1 MKLFLLLILLLPSTV
16 WAGSNHVLLYDGYGS
31 SQSFVIEGRIVAAEK
46 LSAPKD
52 DDAWHRNLRRTLS
65 TMKNSE
71 RENVKIQLSVGGNVA
86 RASSDEEGYFRV
98 TITPTQA
105 LAPGWHTVT
114 ARGKNT
120 QGEGRVLIVPRVNTL
135 GVISDVDDTALISEV
150 PDKTKLLKNTFL
162 KNPIQRQTFP
172 GTGDFYRR
180 LLAQNDDPKTA
191 AMFYV
196 SASPRQLTQNIQACL
211 TRNDF
216 PPGALVTKQIS
227 GHGHDPLFD
236 QKQYKIHKI
245 ESIFVALPWVNFV
258 LVGDDGERD
267 PETFQALKDK
277 YPERIAAIYIRKVH
291 PDPQRKTYA
300 GQMDL
305 SDGIKGR

>member
-1 MKLFLLLILLLPSTV
+1 MKSLLLLVLLVPSTG
-16 WAGSNHVLLYDGYGS
+16 WAGSNQALLYDGYGS
-31 SQSFVIEGRIVAAEK
+31 SQSFVIEGRIVEAEQR
-46 LSAPKD
+46 SAPKG

-65 TMKNSE
+65 TLKNSE
-71 RENVKIQLSVGGNVA
+71 REDVKIQLNVGGNVA
-86 RASSDEEGYFRV
+86 PTSSDGEGYFRV
-98 TITPTQA
+98 TIAPAQP
-105 LAPGWHTVT
+105 LPPGWHTVT

-120 QGEGRVLIVPRVNTL
+120 QGEGRVLIVSQVNTL
-135 GVISDVDDTALISEV
+135 GVISDVDDTVLISEV

-172 GTGDFYRR
+172 GTSDFYRR
-180 LLAQNDDPKTA
+180 LLAPNADPKTA

-196 SASPRQLTQNIQACL
+196 SASPRQLTQNIQASL

-216 PPGALVTKQIS
+216 PPGVLVTKQIS
-227 GHGHDPLFD
+227 GHGHDPLLD
-236 QKQYKIHKI
+236 QKQYKTVKI
-245 ESIFVALPWVNFV
+245 ENIFTALPWVNFI

-277 YPERIAAIYIRKVH
+277 HPERVLAIYIRKVH

-305 SDGIKGR
+305 SDGITR